1 MTHFCPSCR
10 KYMTVGQRLG
20 VVLATA
26 AVSGA
31 LGGAATRHPLG
42 AILAFVVGMKIGGEI
57 DKAIDHACPE
67 CGEVLALVVAAA

>member
-1 MTHFCPSCR
+1 MTHFCPACR

-26 AVSGA
+26 AISGA

-42 AILAFVVGMKIGGEI
+42 AILAFVVGMKIGGAI
-57 DKAIDHACPE
+57 DKAIDRACPE
-67 CGEVLALVVAAA
+67 CGNLLRLVAAGA